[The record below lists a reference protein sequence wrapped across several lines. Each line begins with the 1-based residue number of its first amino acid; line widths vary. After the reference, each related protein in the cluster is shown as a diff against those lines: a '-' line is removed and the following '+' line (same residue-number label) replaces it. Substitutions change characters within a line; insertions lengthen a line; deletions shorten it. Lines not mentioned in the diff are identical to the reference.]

1 MGVRIQELPETTG
14 INKEDVL
21 IVEDGQGTKKGTVQ
35 QLDEALGVSQL
46 KEDIVNLKKEI
57 DGLKLIVKKDGPITD
72 MTWSRVQQIV
82 ANGSGSDAFEIG
94 AQLIEKWTDTAESKE
109 YDMPW
114 QVNHFENVMLE
125 NGEVV
130 NGMWLQSHYTLPFG
144 IQFSHQRAFLACPD
158 GLSVGTYNFDFAEA
172 WGNNVKPGINYQFT
186 LTKPVE
192 KGGRLAG
199 CYGAPEQAPSN
210 WKVYSYG
217 KDGITLNET
226 VNVTVGSGGTNLGTI
241 KHYSRSGN
249 LNSVQEMAYGWNR
262 WKTSALRQY
271 LNSNKPKG
279 QWWTPQD
286 QWDICPDQLA
296 NKDGF
301 LCGIPEEMLNCLKKV
316 KVVTYANTVNDEGA
330 EDITYDYVT
339 LPSLS
344 QMFIKPQTSGE
355 GYVHTYWKRR
365 SGRTTPCKFWNTYP
379 NMIEYSVANKTSP
392 KVVFLRSCKL
402 DNACYVP
409 TVNASGTIGHASA
422 SELDTLAPLVC
433 IA

>member
-1 MGVRIQELPETTG
+1 MAKHKILTDETG
-14 INKEDVL
+14 EK
-21 IVEDGQGTKKGTVQ
+21 
-35 QLDEALGVSQL
+35 
-46 KEDIVNLKKEI
+46 
-57 DGLKLIVKKDGPITD
+57 IVKALNIIAQNGISYQPMDWQKVRTLI
-72 MTWSRVQQIV
+72 
-82 ANGSGSDAFEIG
+82 ANGVGESAFAIG
-94 AQLIEKWTDTAESKE
+94 TQLIEKWTDTADSKE

-114 QVNHFENVMLE
+114 QVNHFEDVTLE
-125 NGEVV
+125 DGEVV
-130 NGMWLQSHYTLPFG
+130 PGMWLQSHYTFPFG
-144 IQFSHQRAFLACPD
+144 VQFSHQRAFLACPD
-158 GLSVGTYNFDFAEA
+158 GLSAGTYNFDFAKS
-172 WGNNVKPGINYQFT
+172 WGTNVKPGINYQFT

-199 CYGAPEQAPSN
+199 CYGAPDEAPSN

-226 VNVTVGSGGTNLGTI
+226 VDVTVGSGGTNLGTI
-241 KHYSRSGN
+241 QHDSRSGN
-249 LNSVQEMAYGWNR
+249 LNSTQEMAYGWNR

-286 QWDICPDQLA
+286 KWDICPDKLA
-296 NKDGF
+296 SKDGF
-301 LCGIPEEMLNCLKKV
+301 LCGMPEEMLNCLKKV

-355 GYVHTYWKRR
+355 GDVHTYWKRR
-365 SGRTTPCKFWNTYP
+365 SGRTTPCEWWTDYP
-379 NMIEYSVANKTSP
+379 NMVEYSIANKTSP
-392 KVVFLRSCKL
+392 RHVRLRSA
-402 DNACYVP
+402 DQGNAYN
-409 TVNASGTIGHASA
+409 TWYVNASGNVYSHIASNA
-422 SELDTLAPLVC
+422 YPFAPLVC

>member
-1 MGVRIQELPETTG
+1 MAKHRILTDETG
-14 INKEDVL
+14 EK
-21 IVEDGQGTKKGTVQ
+21 
-35 QLDEALGVSQL
+35 
-46 KEDIVNLKKEI
+46 
-57 DGLKLIVKKDGPITD
+57 IVKVLNIIAQNRISYQSMDWQKVRTLI
-72 MTWSRVQQIV
+72 
-82 ANGSGSDAFEIG
+82 ANGVGESAFAIG
-94 AQLIEKWTDTAESKE
+94 TQLIEKWTDTADSKE

-114 QVNHFENVMLE
+114 QVNHFEDVALE
-125 NGEVV
+125 DGEVV
-130 NGMWLQSHYTLPFG
+130 PGMWLQTHYALPFG

-158 GLSVGTYNFDFAEA
+158 GLSAGTYNFDFANA

-186 LTKPVE
+186 LTNPVE
-192 KGGRLAG
+192 RGGRLAG
-199 CYGAPEQAPSN
+199 CYGAPDQAPSS

-241 KHYSRSGN
+241 QHDSRSGN

-271 LNSNKPKG
+271 LNSSKQKG

-296 NKDGF
+296 YKDGF
-301 LCGIPEEMLNCLKKV
+301 LCGMPEEMLNCLKKV

-344 QMFIKPQTSGE
+344 QMFIKQQTSGE
-355 GYVHTYWKRR
+355 GDVHTYWKRR
-365 SGRTTPCKFWNTYP
+365 SGRTTPCEWYTNYP
-379 NMIEYSVANKTSP
+379 NMVEYSIANKTSP
-392 KVVFLRSCKL
+392 QHVRLRSASQGY
-402 DNACYVP
+402 ACHAWNVH
-409 TVNASGTIGHASA
+409 ASGSVNGNLAFYANTF
-422 SELDTLAPLVC
+422 APLVC

>member
-1 MGVRIQELPETTG
+1 MAKHRILTDETG
-14 INKEDVL
+14 EK
-21 IVEDGQGTKKGTVQ
+21 
-35 QLDEALGVSQL
+35 
-46 KEDIVNLKKEI
+46 
-57 DGLKLIVKKDGPITD
+57 IVKALNIIAQNGISYQSMDWQKVRTLI
-72 MTWSRVQQIV
+72 
-82 ANGSGSDAFEIG
+82 ANGVGESAFAIG
-94 AQLIEKWTDTAESKE
+94 TQLIDKWTDTADSKE

-114 QVNHFENVMLE
+114 QVNHFEDITLE
-125 NGEVV
+125 DGEVV
-130 NGMWLQSHYTLPFG
+130 PGMWLQSHYTLPFS

-158 GLSVGTYNFDFAEA
+158 GLSAGTYNFDFAKA
-172 WGNNVKPGINYQFT
+172 WGNNVNPGINYQFT

-199 CYGAPEQAPSN
+199 CYEAPDTTPSS

-241 KHYSRSGN
+241 PYDSRSGN
-249 LNSVQEMAYGWNR
+249 LNSTQEMAYGWNR
-262 WKTSALRQY
+262 WKTSALRQW
-271 LNSNKPKG
+271 LNSRKPKG

-286 QWDICPDQLA
+286 KWDICPDQLA
-296 NKDGF
+296 SKDGF

-344 QMFIKPQTSGE
+344 QMFIKQQTSGE
-355 GYVHTYWKRR
+355 GDVHTYWKRR
-365 SGRTTPCKFWNTYP
+365 SGRTTPCEWYTNYP
-379 NMIEYSVANKTSP
+379 NMVEYSIANKTSP
-392 KVVFLRSCKL
+392 QYVRLRSAHQ
-402 DNACYVP
+402 DSAFNAWYVG
-409 TVNASGTIGHASA
+409 TSGYVYGSYASYAYA
-422 SELDTLAPLVC
+422 FAPLVC

>member
-1 MGVRIQELPETTG
+1 MAQIKLMTDDTGQEIAKALSVIAQTN
-14 INKEDVL
+14 IAHSNMDWSS
-21 IVEDGQGTKKGTVQ
+21 VQ
-35 QLDEALGVSQL
+35 A
-46 KEDIVNLKKEI
+46 
-57 DGLKLIVKKDGPITD
+57 
-72 MTWSRVQQIV
+72 IV
-82 ANGSGSDAFEIG
+82 ADGAGENAFAIG
-94 AQLIEKWTDTAESKE
+94 TQLIEKWTNTVDSKE

-114 QVNHFENVMLE
+114 QVNHFEDVTLE
-125 NGEVV
+125 DGEVV
-130 NGMWLQSHYTLPFG
+130 PGMWLQSHYTLPFG
-144 IQFSHQRAFLACPD
+144 VQFSHQRAFLACPD
-158 GLSVGTYNFDFAEA
+158 GLSAGTYNFDFAKA

-199 CYGAPEQAPSN
+199 CYGAPDQAPSN

-241 KHYSRSGN
+241 LYDSRSGN
-249 LNSVQEMAYGWNR
+249 LNSVQELAYGWNR
-262 WKTSALRQY
+262 WKTSALRQW
-271 LNSNKPKG
+271 LNSSKPKG

-296 NKDGF
+296 SKDGF
-301 LCGIPEEMLNCLKKV
+301 LCGMPEEMLNCLKKV

-355 GYVHTYWKRR
+355 GDVHIYWKRR
-365 SGRTTPCKFWNTYP
+365 SGRTTPCEWNTEYP
-379 NMIEYSVANKTSP
+379 NMIEYSVENKTSP
-392 KVVFLRSCKL
+392 QNVRLRSC
-402 DNACYVP
+402 NIGNTY
-409 TVNASGTIGHASA
+409 SSFYIGHSGDIR
-422 SELDTLAPLVC
+422 SGVISSTNTFTPLVC

>member
-1 MGVRIQELPETTG
+1 MAKHRILTDETG
-14 INKEDVL
+14 EK
-21 IVEDGQGTKKGTVQ
+21 
-35 QLDEALGVSQL
+35 
-46 KEDIVNLKKEI
+46 
-57 DGLKLIVKKDGPITD
+57 IVKALNIIAQNGISYQSMDWQKVRTLI
-72 MTWSRVQQIV
+72 
-82 ANGSGSDAFEIG
+82 ANGVGESAFAIG
-94 AQLIEKWTDTAESKE
+94 TQLIEKWTDTADSKE

-114 QVNHFENVMLE
+114 QVNHFEDVTLE
-125 NGEVV
+125 DGEVV
-130 NGMWLQSHYTLPFG
+130 PGMWLQSHYTLPFG

-158 GLSVGTYNFDFAEA
+158 GLSAGTYNFDFAKS

-186 LTKPVE
+186 LTKSVE
-192 KGGRLAG
+192 RGGRLAG
-199 CYGAPEQAPSN
+199 CYGAPDQAPSS

-241 KHYSRSGN
+241 QSDSRSGN

-271 LNSNKPKG
+271 LNSSKPKG
-279 QWWTPQD
+279 KWWTPQD
-286 QWDICPDQLA
+286 QWDICPEQLA
-296 NKDGF
+296 SKDGF
-301 LCGIPEEMLNCLKKV
+301 LFGMPEEMLNCLKKV

-355 GYVHTYWKRR
+355 GNPHTYWKRR
-365 SGRTTPCKFWNTYP
+365 SGKSAPHALYQDDP
-379 NMIEYSVANKTSP
+379 NMITYSVANKTSAQY
-392 KVVFLRSCKL
+392 VRLRSAFR
-402 DNACYVP
+402 DNANKTWFVDSSGYISF
-409 TVNASGTIGHASA
+409 NYASYAYACS
-422 SELDTLAPLVC
+422 PLVC

>member
-1 MGVRIQELPETTG
+1 MAKHRILTDETG
-14 INKEDVL
+14 EK
-21 IVEDGQGTKKGTVQ
+21 
-35 QLDEALGVSQL
+35 
-46 KEDIVNLKKEI
+46 
-57 DGLKLIVKKDGPITD
+57 IVKALNIIA
-72 MTWSRVQQIV
+72 Q
-82 ANGSGSDAFEIG
+82 NGISYQSMDWQKVRTLISNGVGESAFAIG
-94 AQLIEKWTDTAESKE
+94 TQLIEKWTDTADSKE

-114 QVNHFENVMLE
+114 QVNHFEDITLE
-125 NGEVV
+125 DGEVV
-130 NGMWLQSHYTLPFG
+130 PGMWLQSHYTLPFG

-158 GLSVGTYNFDFAEA
+158 GLSAGTYNFDFAKA
-172 WGNNVKPGINYQFT
+172 WGSNVKPGINYQFT

-199 CYGAPEQAPSN
+199 CYEAPDQTPSN

-217 KDGITLNET
+217 ANGITLNET

-241 KHYSRSGN
+241 QHDSRSGN

-262 WKTSALRQY
+262 WKTSALRQW
-271 LNSNKPKG
+271 LNSSKPKG

-296 NKDGF
+296 SKDGF
-301 LCGIPEEMLNCLKKV
+301 LCGMPEEMLNCLKKV

-355 GYVHTYWKRR
+355 GDVHTYWKRR
-365 SGRTTPCKFWNTYP
+365 SGRTTPCEWWTYYP
-379 NMIEYSVANKTSP
+379 NMIEYSIDNKTSP
-392 KVVFLRSCKL
+392 QYVRLRSAYRG
-402 DNACYVP
+402 NACYTWFVS
-409 TVNASGTIGHASA
+409 ASGYVYSNYASSA
-422 SELDTLAPLVC
+422 LTFAPLVC

>member
-1 MGVRIQELPETTG
+1 MAKHRILTDETG
-14 INKEDVL
+14 EK
-21 IVEDGQGTKKGTVQ
+21 
-35 QLDEALGVSQL
+35 
-46 KEDIVNLKKEI
+46 
-57 DGLKLIVKKDGPITD
+57 IVKALNIIAQNGISYQSMDWQKVRTLI
-72 MTWSRVQQIV
+72 
-82 ANGSGSDAFEIG
+82 ANGVGESAFAIG
-94 AQLIEKWTDTAESKE
+94 TQLIEKWTDTEDSKE

-114 QVNHFENVMLE
+114 QVNHFEDITLE
-125 NGEVV
+125 DGEVV
-130 NGMWLQSHYTLPFG
+130 PGMWLQSHYTLPFG
-144 IQFSHQRAFLACPD
+144 IQFSHQRAFLACHD
-158 GLSVGTYNFDFAEA
+158 GLSAGTYNFDFAKA

-192 KGGRLAG
+192 RGGRLAG
-199 CYGAPEQAPSN
+199 CYGAPDKAPSS

-241 KHYSRSGN
+241 QHDSRSGN

-271 LNSNKPKG
+271 LNSSKPKG

-296 NKDGF
+296 SKDGF
-301 LCGIPEEMLNCLKKV
+301 LCGMPDEMLNFLKKV

-355 GYVHTYWKRR
+355 GDVHTYWKRR
-365 SGRTTPCKFWNTYP
+365 SGRTTPCEWYTNYP
-379 NMIEYSVANKTSP
+379 NMIEYSIANKTSP
-392 KVVFLRSCKL
+392 QYVRLRSASQGRAC
-402 DNACYVP
+402 NAWY
-409 TVNASGTIGHASA
+409 VNASGIVSNDYASNA
-422 SELDTLAPLVC
+422 YTFAPLVC

>member
-1 MGVRIQELPETTG
+1 MAKHKILTDETG
-14 INKEDVL
+14 EK
-21 IVEDGQGTKKGTVQ
+21 
-35 QLDEALGVSQL
+35 
-46 KEDIVNLKKEI
+46 
-57 DGLKLIVKKDGPITD
+57 IVKALNIIAQNGISYQPMDWQKVRTLI
-72 MTWSRVQQIV
+72 
-82 ANGSGSDAFEIG
+82 ANGVGESAFAIG
-94 AQLIEKWTDTAESKE
+94 TQLIEKWADTADSKE

-114 QVNHFENVMLE
+114 QVNHFEDITLE
-125 NGEVV
+125 DGEVV
-130 NGMWLQSHYTLPFG
+130 PGMWLQSHYTLPFG
-144 IQFSHQRAFLACPD
+144 IQFSHERAFLACPD
-158 GLSVGTYNFDFAEA
+158 GLSAGTYNFDFAKV
-172 WGNNVKPGINYQFT
+172 WGTNVNPGINYQFT

-199 CYGAPEQAPSN
+199 CYGAPNQAPSN

-226 VNVTVGSGGTNLGTI
+226 VNVTVGSSGTNLGTI
-241 KHYSRSGN
+241 QHDSRSGN

-262 WKTSALRQY
+262 WKTSALRQW
-271 LNSNKPKG
+271 LNSKKPKG

-296 NKDGF
+296 SKDGF
-301 LCGIPEEMLNCLKKV
+301 LCGMPEEMLNCLKKV

-355 GYVHTYWKRR
+355 GDAHTYWKRR
-365 SGRTTPCKFWNTYP
+365 SGRTTPCEWWTDYP
-379 NMIEYSVANKTSP
+379 NMVEYSIANKTSP
-392 KVVFLRSCKL
+392 QGVRLRSAYQGV
-402 DNACYVP
+402 ACRPWGVGTGGGVY
-409 TVNASGTIGHASA
+409 NDYASRANTF
-422 SELDTLAPLVC
+422 APLVC

>member
-1 MGVRIQELPETTG
+1 MAKHRILTDETG
-14 INKEDVL
+14 EK
-21 IVEDGQGTKKGTVQ
+21 
-35 QLDEALGVSQL
+35 
-46 KEDIVNLKKEI
+46 
-57 DGLKLIVKKDGPITD
+57 IVKALNIIAQNGISYQPMDWQKVRTLI
-72 MTWSRVQQIV
+72 
-82 ANGSGSDAFEIG
+82 ANGVGESAFAIG
-94 AQLIEKWTDTAESKE
+94 TQLIEKWIDTADSKE

-114 QVNHFENVMLE
+114 QVNHFEDMTLE
-125 NGEVV
+125 GGEVV
-130 NGMWLQSHYTLPFG
+130 PGMWLQSHYTLPFG

-158 GLSVGTYNFDFAEA
+158 GLSAGTYNFDFAKA

-199 CYGAPEQAPSN
+199 CYGAPDQAPSN

-241 KHYSRSGN
+241 QHDSRSGN
-249 LNSVQEMAYGWNR
+249 LNSTQEMAYGWNR

-271 LNSNKPKG
+271 LNSNKQKG
-279 QWWTPQD
+279 QWWTSQD

-296 NKDGF
+296 SKDGF
-301 LCGIPEEMLNCLKKV
+301 LCGMPEEMLNCLKKV
-316 KVVTYANTVNDEGA
+316 KVVTYANTVNDEGT

-355 GYVHTYWKRR
+355 GDVHTYWKRR
-365 SGRTTPCKFWNTYP
+365 SGRTTPCEWYTNYP
-379 NMIEYSVANKTSP
+379 NMVEYSIANKTSP
-392 KVVFLRSCKL
+392 QYVRLRSANQGDACSTWSVNTSGNVGNYYASDATPFAPIVYQFKL
-402 DNACYVP
+402 Y
-409 TVNASGTIGHASA
+409 GQH
-422 SELDTLAPLVC
+422 
-433 IA
+433 